1 MDKEKRFDR
10 IIKKNN
16 MGETR
21 MQARQVTIFEK
32 GIVKLTTQD
41 LEPKENQV
49 LVKTRFSSICG
60 TDKNYFK
67 HIVPPATHI
76 IDPSHSHTES
86 KFAYP
91 MRVGHE
97 GAGEVVAVGKHVT
110 DFKVGD
116 PVMNFGWS
124 NTMSDYFVQNMPHE
138 GYGVCHMTD
147 GLTWEEASLAE
158 PTACAIYAGM
168 NSGVKLGDTVAV
180 VGSGYA
186 GQVMMQVVRCMGAK
200 KIIALDLIPG
210 KLELAKSLAADIC
223 IDASNP
229 EEALDKIVQETN
241 GYGVDVA
248 LEVAGNS
255 ESIDFCS
262 KILKH
267 GGILGLYSW
276 IINPI
281 TVYVN
286 RWHNNGFDI
295 RTLALMHRIGHDK
308 FWWIDKA
315 LSNVANGM
323 INIKPLISHTFDLED
338 CQKAFD
344 VASLNDHAC
353 KVMLRGS

>member
-1 MDKEKRFDR
+1 
-10 IIKKNN
+10 
-16 MGETR
+16 

-32 GIVKLTTQD
+32 GVVKLTTAD
-41 LEPKENQV
+41 LEPKDNQV
-49 LVKTRFSSICG
+49 LVKTKFSSICG

-67 HIVPPATHI
+67 HITPPQTHI
-76 IDPSHSHTES
+76 IDPSHSYTES

-91 MRVGHE
+91 LRVGHE
-97 GAGEVVAVGKHVT
+97 GCGEVVAVGKNVS

-116 PVMNFGWS
+116 PVVNFGWS
-124 NTMSDYFVQNMPHE
+124 NTMADYFVQNLPND
-138 GYGVCHMTD
+138 GYGVWHMPE
-147 GLTWEEASLAE
+147 GLEWEEAALAE
-158 PTACAIYAGM
+158 PTACAIFAGM
-168 NSGVKLGDTVAV
+168 NSGIKLGDTVAV

-186 GQVMMQVVRCMGAK
+186 GQVMMQVARRMGAK
-200 KIIALDLIPG
+200 TIIALDLVPG
-210 KLELAKSLAADIC
+210 KLDLAKKMAADIV
-223 IDASNP
+223 IDANDP
-229 EEALDKIVQETN
+229 EAALQQIIDLTH

-255 ESIDFCS
+255 DSIDFCS

-281 TVYVN
+281 TIYVN

-295 RTLALMHRIGHDK
+295 RTLALMHRIMNDK
-308 FWWIDKA
+308 FWWIEKA

-323 INIKPLISHTFDLED
+323 INIKPLISHTFDLDE

-344 VASLNDHAC
+344 IASWDDKAC
-353 KVMLRGS
+353 KVMFRG